1 MTAAALSLRDGEL
14 TWSRRP
20 LLSAS
25 EISLP
30 GDHNRDNA
38 MAAAAVCLARGVE
51 PEAVAAG
58 LRSFRGVPHRL
69 ETVAVKNGVSYVND
83 SKATNVA
90 SAAVALRSYDR
101 RVHLIAGG
109 RGKHQAFAELAPLVD
124 ERCAAVYLIGEATDE
139 LAGAL
144 AGSKVP
150 VLKVGGMERAVRIA
164 AEAGAAGATRC
175 CCRRPVRAMTSTT
188 TSRPGES
195 TSGRWWRH
203 SDGGRGRPAAWP
215 PLEHRV
221 LMTATLC
228 LLAFGAVMVYS
239 ASSPLGVL
247 NGQGKR
253 DL

>member
-1 MTAAALSLRDGEL
+1 MGQL
-14 TWSRRP
+14 P
-20 LLSAS
+20 LLPAS

-109 RGKHQAFAELAPLVD
+109 RGKHQVFAELAPLVD
-124 ERCAAVYLIGEATDE
+124 ERCAAVYLIGEATEE
-139 LAGAL
+139 LAACAGAL
-144 AGSKVP
+144 KGPGAEGRRHGARRQDRR
-150 VLKVGGMERAVRIA
+150 GG
-164 AEAGAAGATRC
+164 GAAG
-175 CCRRPVRAMTSTT
+175 
-188 TSRPGES
+188 
-195 TSGRWWRH
+195 RH
-203 SDGGRGRPAAWP
+203 GPA
-215 PLEHRV
+215 
-221 LMTATLC
+221 
-228 LLAFGAVMVYS
+228 LAG
-239 ASSPLGVL
+239 LREL
-247 NGQGKR
+247 
-253 DL
+253 